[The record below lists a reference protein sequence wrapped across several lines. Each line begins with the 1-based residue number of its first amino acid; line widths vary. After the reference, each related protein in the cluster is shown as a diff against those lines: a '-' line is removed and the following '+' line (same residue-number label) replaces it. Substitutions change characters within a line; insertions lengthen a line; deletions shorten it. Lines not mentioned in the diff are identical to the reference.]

1 MDPEK
6 KYGELQEERA
16 YRSISSLCFLNEF
29 ENCSFLPDSTNIS
42 SNTRMK

>member
-16 YRSISSLCFLNEF
+16 YHPIETA
-29 ENCSFLPDSTNIS
+29 SFLITHCKS
-42 SNTRMK
+42 SVVIW